1 MACVSPSPT
10 YELESGGFEI
20 RASVRLTGTGKLGGG
35 GGRVTRAWI
44 GREWSPNRWLPG
56 RQYYPTVVRKEL
68 GVALPATV
76 TSCVVAQAPSAQNQP
91 ISDTCSFPPPPQKQK
106 SLHPITPVPTGRGA
120 PNLEGGVEN
129 RVSGALSV
137 SNQPRGPWVPPW
149 GWVLLAAAVFHQIL
163 RKDPREEA
171 TGQRIATSSPS
182 GLTASPAQGPSQG
195 GARVHRV

>member
-1 MACVSPSPT
+1 MSPSPT

-91 ISDTCSFPPPPQKQK
+91 ISDTCSFPPPPKAE
-106 SLHPITPVPTGRGA
+106 ITPPYHTCA
-120 PNLEGGVEN
+120 
-129 RVSGALSV
+129 
-137 SNQPRGPWVPPW
+137 
-149 GWVLLAAAVFHQIL
+149 
-163 RKDPREEA
+163 
-171 TGQRIATSSPS
+171 
-182 GLTASPAQGPSQG
+182 
-195 GARVHRV
+195 HR

>member
-1 MACVSPSPT
+1 MSPSPT

-20 RASVRLTGTGKLGGG
+20 RASVRLTGTGK
-35 GGRVTRAWI
+35 
-44 GREWSPNRWLPG
+44 
-56 RQYYPTVVRKEL
+56 
-68 GVALPATV
+68 
-76 TSCVVAQAPSAQNQP
+76 
-91 ISDTCSFPPPPQKQK
+91 
-106 SLHPITPVPTGRGA
+106 
-120 PNLEGGVEN
+120 
-129 RVSGALSV
+129 
-137 SNQPRGPWVPPW
+137 QPRGPWVPPW